1 VSSASSYARLD
12 TVVHSSFFR
21 EIERMNRR
29 HLLSVLAAS
38 SLPGCSGAARAQSE
52 SDSLTRNVTG
62 SPAGTPGDVLGRAL
76 AASLGRLLGRSVI
89 VENKP
94 GAIGTIALAAV
105 ARSRPDGTTLGIH

>member
-52 SDSLTRNVTG
+52 SLTRIVTG
-62 SPAGTPGDVLGRAL
+62 SPAGTPGDVLGRGL
-76 AASLGRLLGRSVI
+76 AA
-89 VENKP
+89 
-94 GAIGTIALAAV
+94 
-105 ARSRPDGTTLGIH
+105 